1 MSILALTYLLL
12 RFVHLLSF
20 LRSLFICP
28 CGSHRHLFVIC
39 SFIVRLLFVFCSF
52 IVRLLF
58 VFCSSLRRCSSPF
71 GGSQRKLGMCKG
83 EVFFVFF
90 LSARAICTVICSFI
104 VRSLFVIC
112 SSHFSVTTL
121 PLLGRGLG
129 RGYFVRCL
137 VACRTTTSYHHQF
150 SIIGIIGIFDIITF
164 FFTTLL
170 KIPFHRYCLTH
181 LPSSGV
187 SK

>member
-104 VRSLFVIC
+104 VRSLFVHC
-112 SSHFSVTTL
+112 SFIVRHLFVSLFRYYTPSPWERAGGGVFC
-121 PLLGRGLG
+121 LLFCYLSC
-129 RGYFVRCL
+129 YDC
-137 VACRTTTSYHHQF
+137 A
-150 SIIGIIGIFDIITF
+150 
-164 FFTTLL
+164 
-170 KIPFHRYCLTH
+170 
-181 LPSSGV
+181 PSSI
-187 SK
+187 